1 MWIWSSFGLEKR
13 KKMFLIFITSN
24 LVIHFTHQP
33 LYFFARFRNT
43 HFCFCTT
50 STMTSH
56 CPMVQSNTFFWTGV
70 RLPLFVCAVFRCRL
84 NPAMG
89 LRAVYAAMAPC
100 CPSPLLPAASP
111 PPPHPPS
118 RSVSASA
125 FRSRAQTRPTFMLP
139 NVLSWEIIIISVFI
153 IIECSF
159 TNCWT
164 EGIQP
169 AGKASRD
176 GDLPGHSLQTGWH
189 IAEVFW

>member
-24 LVIHFTHQP
+24 LVIHFTYQP

-43 HFCFCTT
+43 NFCFCTT
-50 STMTSH
+50 STMTPH
-56 CPMVQSNTFFWTGV
+56 CPMVQSNYIFWTGV

-118 RSVSASA
+118 RSVSAST
-125 FRSRAQTRPTFMLP
+125 FRSRANVYVAKCLVMWDHHNFCFYNKLMFICKLFM
-139 NVLSWEIIIISVFI
+139 NRRDTA
-153 IIECSF
+153 C
-159 TNCWT
+159 
-164 EGIQP
+164 
-169 AGKASRD
+169 GKS
-176 GDLPGHSLQTGWH
+176 
-189 IAEVFW
+189 